1 MVTSSAVLD
10 GIVTIEAL
18 LTWISGEFEDCRA
31 GGWVSA
37 QSGCRKAAV
46 AVWGDVLAF
55 SDMAGALEDPQE
67 NRDGSRVREKHLQ
80 SDLLQDELL
89 GELDGREREELIA
102 WISATEPQ
110 SPDVSSSPAPPCFIA
125 QLPDFPQHS
134 RELNE
139 EARAATRTPSDPFW
153 GPPPS
158 LGQLQVPPTRELRLQ
173 QCSTE
178 QDNLLLCLD
187 GRAGPDSPRAL
198 RPFGFQGTLL
208 THVQLASDQN
218 PQIPFLSVICVYCS

>member
-1 MVTSSAVLD
+1 MVSWTLRVCSPGSTVSLRTAEL
-10 GIVTIEAL
+10 
-18 LTWISGEFEDCRA
+18 A
-31 GGWVSA
+31 GGCLA

-139 EARAATRTPSDPFW
+139 EARAATRTPTGPFW

-158 LGQLQVPPTRELRLQ
+158 LGQLSELLQ
-173 QCSTE
+173 GRP
-178 QDNLLLCLD
+178 LLLPAVAPPELPLSTPL
-187 GRAGPDSPRAL
+187 AAPAPPSLHSA
-198 RPFGFQGTLL
+198 
-208 THVQLASDQN
+208 QLMDVVDFTVAC
-218 PQIPFLSVICVYCS
+218 F